1 MTPITQAFNLADALR
16 AAPFATGCPRVSFA
30 VTDEDGDEAAN
41 ASDYPGSST
50 AALVLTYQPPEDAG
64 DDWIEESAAAIGA
77 VETAHAATMTSS
89 GPTDPGYFLRYDLGD
104 ANAAYLA
111 RTLGMGA
118 RLAWALGQPQDGE

>member
-1 MTPITQAFNLADALR
+1 MHRTH
-16 AAPFATGCPRVSFA
+16 PRYGGPDLLTCSDG
-30 VTDEDGDEAAN
+30 VTDAADHPR
-41 ASDYPGSST
+41 S
-50 AALVLTYQPPEDAG
+50 AAATLVLTYHPPEDAG